1 MGLTTYDD
9 EFLLAAI
16 VIISMALIF
25 YSVGVWSERIQGR
38 LKGWHV
44 TAFGLGLVCDFVG
57 TAFMAELVRLTGQDN
72 RLHAVLGSIAVFL
85 MAIHA
90 LWAFWTFRKGSARAK
105 RNFSRFSVIVGL
117 HGGAGGRG
125 SRTPIWCFVWENDVL
140 GSLSGNDGED
150 IKMISGPS
158 NLIRKKER

>member
-44 TAFGLGLVCDFVG
+44 TASG
-57 TAFMAELVRLTGQDN
+57 TAYRSGQP
-72 RLHAVLGSIAVFL
+72 F
-85 MAIHA
+85 
-90 LWAFWTFRKGSARAK
+90 TCCFR
-105 RNFSRFSVIVGL
+105 
-117 HGGAGGRG
+117 
-125 SRTPIWCFVWENDVL
+125 
-140 GSLSGNDGED
+140 
-150 IKMISGPS
+150 
-158 NLIRKKER
+158 

>member
-44 TAFGLGLVCDFVG
+44 TAFGLGIMRSEFIFVLFCRYCFYG
-57 TAFMAELVRLTGQDN
+57 RAGAAYRSGQP
-72 RLHAVLGSIAVFL
+72 F
-85 MAIHA
+85 
-90 LWAFWTFRKGSARAK
+90 TCCFR
-105 RNFSRFSVIVGL
+105 
-117 HGGAGGRG
+117 
-125 SRTPIWCFVWENDVL
+125 
-140 GSLSGNDGED
+140 
-150 IKMISGPS
+150 
-158 NLIRKKER
+158 

>member
-44 TAFGLGLVCDFVG
+44 TAFGLGLVCQPAFHINQKYNYRKLSRYYASCFVSWINCCIRSVILFS
-57 TAFMAELVRLTGQDN
+57 TSELSSCALIVSFACADTSSEIAEIV
-72 RLHAVLGSIAVFL
+72 SIECTICSFAVFNSSIL
-85 MAIHA
+85 SSFHYIIDGFA
-90 LWAFWTFRKGSARAK
+90 LQDF
-105 RNFSRFSVIVGL
+105 
-117 HGGAGGRG
+117 
-125 SRTPIWCFVWENDVL
+125 
-140 GSLSGNDGED
+140 LSG
-150 IKMISGPS
+150 K
-158 NLIRKKER
+158 

>member
-44 TAFGLGLVCDFVG
+44 TAFGLGLVCDFRYCFYGRAG
-57 TAFMAELVRLTGQDN
+57 TAYRSGQP
-72 RLHAVLGSIAVFL
+72 F
-85 MAIHA
+85 
-90 LWAFWTFRKGSARAK
+90 TCCFR
-105 RNFSRFSVIVGL
+105 
-117 HGGAGGRG
+117 
-125 SRTPIWCFVWENDVL
+125 
-140 GSLSGNDGED
+140 
-150 IKMISGPS
+150 
-158 NLIRKKER
+158 

>member
-44 TAFGLGLVCDFVG
+44 

-105 RNFSRFSVIVGL
+105 RNFSRFSVIV
-117 HGGAGGRG
+117 
-125 SRTPIWCFVWENDVL
+125 WWVWLIPYFIGVYL
-140 GSLSGNDGED
+140 GMTAK
-150 IKMISGPS
+150 I
-158 NLIRKKER
+158 